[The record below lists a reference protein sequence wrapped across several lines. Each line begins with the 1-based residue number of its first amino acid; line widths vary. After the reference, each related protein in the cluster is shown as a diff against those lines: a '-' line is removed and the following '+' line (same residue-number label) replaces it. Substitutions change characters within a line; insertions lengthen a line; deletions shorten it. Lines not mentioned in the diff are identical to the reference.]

1 MPYALQRL
9 GLLLLQAR
17 EGRVRIDS
25 RAKNNEG
32 HFWDMGTLL
41 REAAIYF
48 QYVCFLCSPFALR
61 PA

>member
-1 MPYALQRL
+1 MLQALQRL

-17 EGRVRIDS
+17 EGRVRNDS
-25 RAKNNEG
+25 RTENNEG

-41 REAAIYF
+41 REAAIHF
-48 QYVCFLCSPFALR
+48 QYVLFLCSPLALF